1 MDLYTQAIELTPEN
15 AILYANR
22 AAAHMR
28 LENYGAA
35 LGDAS
40 LAIEKDPRYI
50 KACFPCCP
58 LHRLVSRIKVCMPRA
73 VAPLFFV
80 VQDTECVLPGL
91 FLHDCFCEHS
101 AGVREKK
108 LLSPCAER
116 CMGLS
121 AMWWQ
126 GCYQ

>member
-50 KACFPCCP
+50 KACFSFCP
-58 LHRLVSRIKVCMPRA
+58 LRRLVDASGSKRCMPCA
-73 VAPLFFV
+73 VAPFSYI
-80 VQDTECVLPGL
+80 VQEQ
-91 FLHDCFCEHS
+91 S
-101 AGVREKK
+101 ACR
-108 LLSPCAER
+108 
-116 CMGLS
+116 
-121 AMWWQ
+121 
-126 GCYQ
+126 